1 MHRALR
7 FPGPPCGL
15 FAKEDLVLE
24 KNSNGVTMRDVLGIL
39 LGDVVPGQD
48 HTDEEL
54 MQGDIGEAFQK
65 SLLQTGNL
73 APDLLAI

>member
-15 FAKEDLVLE
+15 FAKEDLLLE
-24 KNSNGVTMRDVLGIL
+24 KNSNGVTMRDVLGIM
-39 LGDVVPGQD
+39 LGDVVPAQD

-54 MQGDIGEAFQK
+54 MQEDIGEIISK
-65 SLLQTGNL
+65 CL
-73 APDLLAI
+73 P